1 MRALVYRCPA
11 TGFNVQD
18 FVAEE
23 ASDLGTTYVSLH
35 CPICS
40 RTHLINPAT
49 GKGPGDSETQASG
62 RRQNN

>member
-11 TGFNVQD
+11 TGFNVQG

-23 ASDLGTTYVSLH
+23 ASDLETTYVSLP
-35 CPICS
+35 CPLCS

-49 GKGPGDSETQASG
+49 GKGPGDPETQTLG
-62 RRQNN
+62 RRRDG